1 MTTLVTG
8 AGGRLGRATVRGLTS
23 TGEVVG
29 LARAELDVT
38 DRDGVHAAVAAHR
51 PAVVVNCAAWTDVDG
66 CEVDSERAR
75 RANTEAPGFLREAC
89 EATGAHLVHIS
100 TDYVFDGEASV
111 PYREDDPTGPLGV
124 YASTKL
130 DGETAA
136 GPTATVVRT
145 SWLQASDAPSMV
157 DRFLDE
163 LEGPG
168 EVFASSG
175 RRANPTFVED
185 LVPLLGLLA
194 AERHAGVVHATN
206 DGATTWASFARLV
219 AAAAGYDPGRI
230 RETVG
235 DRSRLA
241 RRPSFSALDNAVL
254 RELGHRPLR
263 HHAEAV
269 AEAVGRVLAA
279 RSD

>member
-1 MTTLVTG
+1 
-8 AGGRLGRATVRGLTS
+8 LTS

-29 LARAELDVT
+29 LARTELDVT
-38 DRDGVHAAVAAHR
+38 DRDEVHAAVAAHR
-51 PAVVVNCAAWTDVDG
+51 PTVVINCAAWTDVDG
-66 CEVDSERAR
+66 CEVDSDRAR
-75 RANTEAPGFLREAC
+75 RANAEAPGFLREAC

-100 TDYVFDGEASV
+100 TDYVFDGEASI

-157 DRFLDE
+157 DRFIDD

-168 EVFASSG
+168 EVPASSG
-175 RRANPTFVED
+175 RRANPTFVDD

-194 AERHAGVVHATN
+194 AERHTGVVHATN
-206 DGATTWASFARLV
+206 AGTTTWASFARLV
-219 AAAAGYDPGRI
+219 AGAAGHDPGRI
-230 RETVG
+230 RETVEDG
-235 DRSRLA
+235 SRLA

-263 HHAEAV
+263 HHAEA
-269 AEAVGRVLAA
+269 ATEAVGRALAA

>member
-8 AGGRLGRATVRGLTS
+8 AGGRLGRAAVRGLTS

-29 LARAELDVT
+29 LARTELDVT
-38 DRDGVHAAVAAHR
+38 DRDEVHAAVAAHR
-51 PAVVVNCAAWTDVDG
+51 PTVVINCAAWTDVDG
-66 CEVDSERAR
+66 CEVDSDRAR
-75 RANTEAPGFLREAC
+75 RANAEAPGFLREAC

-100 TDYVFDGEASV
+100 TDYVFDGETSI

-145 SWLQASDAPSMV
+145 SWLQASDATSMV
-157 DRFLDE
+157 DRFIDD

-168 EVFASSG
+168 EVPASSG
-175 RRANPTFVED
+175 RRANPTFVDD

-194 AERHAGVVHATN
+194 AERHTGVVHATN
-206 DGATTWASFARLV
+206 AGTTTWASFARLV
-219 AAAAGYDPGRI
+219 AAAAGHDPGRI
-230 RETVG
+230 RETVEDG
-235 DRSRLA
+235 SRLA

-263 HHAEAV
+263 HHAEA
-269 AEAVGRVLAA
+269 ATEAVGRAVAA

>member
-1 MTTLVTG
+1 MVI
-8 AGGRLGRATVRGLTS
+8 
-23 TGEVVG
+23 
-29 LARAELDVT
+29 
-38 DRDGVHAAVAAHR
+38 
-51 PAVVVNCAAWTDVDG
+51 NCAAWTDVDG
-66 CEVDSERAR
+66 CEVDSDRAR

-111 PYREDDPTGPLGV
+111 PYQEDDPTGPLGV

-136 GPTATVVRT
+136 GPEATVVRT

-157 DRFLDE
+157 DRFIDD

-168 EVFASSG
+168 EVPASSG
-175 RRANPTFVED
+175 RRANPTFVDD

-194 AERHAGVVHATN
+194 AERHTGVVHATN
-206 DGATTWASFARLV
+206 AGTTTWASFARLV
-219 AAAAGYDPGRI
+219 AAAAGHDPGRI
-230 RETVG
+230 RETVEDG
-235 DRSRLA
+235 SRLA

-269 AEAVGRVLAA
+269 AEAVGRALAA